1 MLLIFQKVINILK
14 VLGHL
19 ALSFSSSHP
28 SLITLVKKIILM
40 TSVSLDERQEYKAVF
55 LEKACVFVTVPDDKS
70 SQASGLG
77 MRR

>member
-1 MLLIFQKVINILK
+1 MILIFQKVIHILK

-28 SLITLVKKIILM
+28 SLITLVKEIILM

-55 LEKACVFVTVPDDKS
+55 LEKARVFVTVPDDKS

-77 MRR
+77 MSR